1 MQSFTRTLR
10 KIYIFINIILLIQT
24 FTFGVNIEKVYVGIK
39 YSFRNFRTDGTV
51 ILVDPFSKNMVIYN
65 LETKQIVTAYSS
77 IGSYVMNVYQSE
89 NDYIIVDR
97 TSPKISKIN
106 PYGNLI
112 KSVSFQKRIQSSLL
126 QDNVLYILLEGGEL
140 YSFDKDLNTIG
151 TYKFSG
157 SPAYI
162 FSWNGKIFATYLWN
176 ENYDI
181 EFVNEKPQKIGLTTP
196 SILVGDIL
204 IDTRDGQLYNLKTGK
219 ITKISKYISS
229 AYYDGEKYYITSMAG
244 LSLTIVQNDSVQNSF
259 KVPYTP
265 TFVKKVGEYVV
276 ILSAPY
282 NKVMVTKDG
291 KEINVFDTG
300 DYPFEVFTLKD
311 SQSAFSVYCSDSG
324 EFYYYTF

>member
-1 MQSFTRTLR
+1 MQSSTRILR
-10 KIYIFINIILLIQT
+10 KIHFFLLIVMLIQT

-51 ILVDPFSKNMVIYN
+51 ILVDPFSRNMVVYN
-65 LETKQIVTAYSS
+65 LELKQIVTAYSS
-77 IGSYVMNVYQSE
+77 IGSHVMNVYQSE

-97 TSPKISKIN
+97 TSPKISKITL
-106 PYGNLI
+106 YGNLI

-265 TFVKKVGEYVV
+265 TFVKKVGEYIV